1 MCREAPYE
9 PKASRQIRT
18 VLAASA
24 THPMYARQ
32 LNRFGQPMRTSGPP
46 LPSARRGAR
55 SVAAMNQTSPAHG
68 TTDATARIGPI
79 TGSPATANPAIVAAS
94 GKPRMKIDPSAAWTL
109 LRVVN

>member
-1 MCREAPYE
+1 
-9 PKASRQIRT
+9 
-18 VLAASA
+18 
-24 THPMYARQ
+24 
-32 LNRFGQPMRTSGPP
+32 
-46 LPSARRGAR
+46 
-55 SVAAMNQTSPAHG
+55 MNQTSPAHG